1 MLESVVKLIP
11 RATYFF
17 GDCANFRRLR
27 GLFMNVD
34 EQAPDVALAVA
45 AAAGNVDAFS
55 ELARRYRRA
64 ALRVAAAISGQD
76 AAEDIV
82 QDALLL
88 AFRSIADLEEPAYF
102 AAWLAAITRNRA
114 LRLARR
120 EGRIARVDLDAGI
133 EAHLK
138 EIADADRRR
147 ESAAT
152 DLLEG
157 MDDLPHDLRLVM
169 RLRWL
174 DEMPMS
180 QIAAFTGLPLSTVK
194 WRLYQGR
201 KQLRAWA
208 RNQEKRRP
216 VLLCNQTQS
225 S

>member
-1 MLESVVKLIP
+1 M
-11 RATYFF
+11 
-17 GDCANFRRLR
+17 
-27 GLFMNVD
+27 D

-64 ALRVAAAISGQD
+64 ALRIAVAIAGSD
-76 AAEDIV
+76 EAEDIV
-82 QDALLL
+82 QDSLLL
-88 AFRSIADLEEPAYF
+88 AFRSIGDLEEPDCF

-114 LRLARR
+114 RRVTRR
-120 EGRIARVDLDAGI
+120 EGRIVRVVLDDGI
-133 EAHLK
+133 DTCLR
-138 EIADADRRR
+138 EIAVADRRR
-147 ESAAT
+147 QAVAS

-157 MDDLPHDLRLVM
+157 LDGLPPDLCLVM

-208 RNQEKRRP
+208 RNQDQRRP
-216 VLLCNQTQS
+216 VLQWNQPRNS
-225 S
+225 